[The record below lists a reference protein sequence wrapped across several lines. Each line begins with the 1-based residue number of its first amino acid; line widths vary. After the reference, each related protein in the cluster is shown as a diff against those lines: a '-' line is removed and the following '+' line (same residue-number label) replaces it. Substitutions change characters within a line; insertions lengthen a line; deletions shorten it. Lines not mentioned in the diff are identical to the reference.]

1 MLSCSAML
9 LAVALVGLMMVGL
22 TTFIFSMGE
31 LWGRGND
38 SRLFEAHSRN
48 VTNFLQDE
56 LRSAV
61 LPPSAKVGDTP
72 ISAQEIKIN
81 NANPETLLTFLL
93 PEGSRL
99 LSWPGAPLPEVVC
112 SLQARDGEGLIL
124 LWHSRLETKFNE
136 DPPRETVI
144 SPLVA
149 GLEYDYYDATLNTWS
164 TELALKKSTDG
175 NTYKIAGTISG
186 NSRTGVLTAPL
197 PSVAQ
202 AVVGNEEIGVAE
214 WQRLGLGDP
223 LPVSAKEGFGVAVQ
237 IIPYLVAMLVA
248 ISVLR
253 SSGAFDFVINS
264 ISQMFSAMGLRTE
277 FVAERPWI
285 GRAA

>member
-1 MLSCSAML
+1 MSMQSVFSSRSRGPRTGDRTLRPAGPDGFTLLETL

-99 LSWPGAPLPEVVC
+99 LSWPGD
-112 SLQARDGEGLIL
+112 R
-124 LWHSRLETKFNE
+124 
-136 DPPRETVI
+136 
-144 SPLVA
+144 
-149 GLEYDYYDATLNTWS
+149 
-164 TELALKKSTDG
+164 KSTRLNSSHTD
-175 NTYKIAGTISG
+175 IS
-186 NSRTGVLTAPL
+186 RM
-197 PSVAQ
+197 PS
-202 AVVGNEEIGVAE
+202 
-214 WQRLGLGDP
+214 
-223 LPVSAKEGFGVAVQ
+223 SA
-237 IIPYLVAMLVA
+237 
-248 ISVLR
+248 
-253 SSGAFDFVINS
+253 
-264 ISQMFSAMGLRTE
+264 
-277 FVAERPWI
+277 
-285 GRAA
+285 